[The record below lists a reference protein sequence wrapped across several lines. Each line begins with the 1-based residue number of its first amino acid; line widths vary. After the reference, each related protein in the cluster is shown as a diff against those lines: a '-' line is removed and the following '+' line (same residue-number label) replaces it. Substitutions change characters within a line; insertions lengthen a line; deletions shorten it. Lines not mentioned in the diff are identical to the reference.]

1 MSISY
6 NKLWKLL
13 IDKKMSASELRKNAE
28 IAPNTMTRMRKDQDV
43 SLAVLGR
50 ICDCLE
56 CDFGDIVEYKPNK
69 NMDKSDENISDWY

>member
-28 IAPNTMTRMRKDQDV
+28 IAPNTMTRMRKNQDV
-43 SLAVLGR
+43 SLVVLGR
-50 ICDCLE
+50 ICD
-56 CDFGDIVEYKPNK
+56 
-69 NMDKSDENISDWY
+69 

>member
-56 CDFGDIVEYKPNK
+56 CDFGDVVEYIRDNESSKENK
-69 NMDKSDENISDWY
+69 